1 MKIGREI
8 WDNPQARDEYVDTM
22 LWEQEI
28 FRRKFYHLEYDKLP
42 WHIRLGMETHPRK
55 GVKIT
60 EQTLSTEKWF
70 CSDGT
75 VEDIVRMPSF
85 QLMEIEGFKK
95 GDKVK
100 VTVEKIHSYTES
112 TRKER

>member
-1 MKIGREI
+1 LKAGREI
-8 WDNPQARDEYVDTM
+8 WDDPEARDEYVDTM
-22 LWEQEI
+22 LWSQDI
-28 FRRKFYHLEYDKLP
+28 FREKFYHLEYDELP
-42 WHIRLGMETHPRK
+42 RWVRLGMETHPKK

-60 EQTLSTEKWF
+60 EQTLYTDKWF

-75 VEDIVRMPSF
+75 VEDIIRMPSF

-100 VTVEKIHSYTES
+100 VTVENIQNSTTENE
-112 TRKER
+112 RK